1 VIVRVLGDIYFPHKM
16 KTYEENGIKKQVSL
30 LKGQEPPKDENW
42 PNVSHPEAIKEET
55 PEV

>member
-1 VIVRVLGDIYFPHKM
+1 M